1 MVGGMMQW
9 LCLQDDEEVLAPR
22 PRAAPRRAAV
32 ASKKA
37 YIDIEESDDSGPI
50 SLQDSE
56 GSEFEA

>member
-1 MVGGMMQW
+1 MRR

-37 YIDIEESDDSGPI
+37 YIDLEESDDSEAI

-56 GSEFEA
+56 GSDFEA